1 MVFITGCVRLFHRK
15 RPALTP
21 FAQFLTHLL
30 LQRIRCYPSALL
42 KCSGRRL
49 GTQTLPAVWS
59 TLWGANEAPQYDRLT
74 KRTSFVSGKMGLCVT
89 PTLKWTQTSNQTKIV
104 VHACYKHSF
113 LAWCLKKKIISWG
126 VSGLFEEL
134 GATLCLQSWTIRSL
148 NNWDLLMSFSNLI
161 ILLFRVQEHLA

>member
-1 MVFITGCVRLFHRK
+1 MPLSDLEERASHMPQVNMVFITGCVRLFHRK

-59 TLWGANEAPQYDRLT
+59 ALWGANEAPQYDRLT
-74 KRTSFVSGKMGLCVT
+74 KRSSFVSGKMGLCVT
-89 PTLKWTQTSNQTKIV
+89 PTLKWTRTGNQTKIV
-104 VHACYKHSF
+104 VHACYKVF
-113 LAWCLKKKIISWG
+113 FGLVLKKKKSSTEECRVCLRSWER
-126 VSGLFEEL
+126 LYAYRAEL
-134 GATLCLQSWTIRSL
+134 
-148 NNWDLLMSFSNLI
+148 
-161 ILLFRVQEHLA
+161 